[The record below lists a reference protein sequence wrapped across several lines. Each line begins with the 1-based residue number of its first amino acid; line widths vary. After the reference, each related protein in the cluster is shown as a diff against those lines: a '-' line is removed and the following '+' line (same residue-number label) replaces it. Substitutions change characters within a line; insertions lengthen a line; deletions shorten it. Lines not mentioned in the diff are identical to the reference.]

1 MVSVVATPPP
11 VVAGTIMMVVVVVVV
26 AVIELGRLVNL
37 RTTAVACRK
46 DRMEGSHP

>member
-11 VVAGTIMMVVVVVVV
+11 VVAGTIMMVVVV

>member
-11 VVAGTIMMVVVVVVV
+11 VVAGTIMMVVVVFV

>member
-1 MVSVVATPPP
+1 MVSVVPPP
-11 VVAGTIMMVVVVVVV
+11 VVAGMIMMMVVVVV
-26 AVIELGRLVNL
+26 VIELGRLVNL